1 MKRNKFS
8 LSHYKLLSCDMG
20 ELVPCG
26 LVEVLPGDTIQH
38 ATSMLVR
45 LSPLLAPMMHPVH
58 IRVHH
63 WFVPHRLVWDS
74 WEDFITGGPDGEDDS
89 AFPTIA
95 VGSGGLNPG
104 AGSLIDYLGGPAS
117 ITAAQ
122 TISALPIRGYQLIW
136 NEWYRD
142 QDLSTEAV
150 ISTGDGADTLTERT
164 LKNVAWE
171 KDYFTSSRPWPQ
183 KGPEVTL
190 PLGATAPVIMRE
202 TGTSPGV
209 RHASRGSG
217 ATTSPINVN
226 EAGTGGDGITWE
238 TDLSAATA
246 ASVNDL
252 REAFA
257 LQRYAEARARYG
269 SRYTEYLPL
278 YLLIHV

>member
-1 MKRNKFS
+1 MFS
-8 LSHYKLLSCDMG
+8 LLSVKPKTMYANGINRHWLRRTKEDFYQR
-20 ELVPCG
+20 ELEHVG
-26 LVEVLPGDTIQH
+26 QQEVLKQEVYWNTAD
-38 ATSMLVR
+38 V
-45 LSPLLAPMMHPVH
+45 
-58 IRVHH
+58 
-63 WFVPHRLVWDS
+63 
-74 WEDFITGGPDGEDDS
+74 GGTFGYQDRYDDS

-217 ATTSPINVN
+217 APMPSIN
-226 EAGTGGDGITWE
+226 
-238 TDLSAATA
+238 S
-246 ASVNDL
+246 
-252 REAFA
+252 REAIVAPITIRVMFSSK
-257 LQRYAEARARYG
+257 QTRD
-269 SRYTEYLPL
+269 SQ
-278 YLLIHV
+278 LLRR